1 MRRLELNSWSWRRV
15 AAAATALAAG
25 VTTSAAFAAG
35 QTLTELNSGP
45 SAQTIP
51 TANNEPALT
60 LRYPR
65 EVVDTTVV
73 GPNVPLPANLNN
85 NGLSI
90 EQSGS
95 TTTGIRWR
103 SRSVLQ
109 TINFNAN
116 AEFAIVGNPGF
127 DGDASE
133 SYIAFLPWATAQNIT
148 TLAELEAVVGA
159 GSAAGAGTGYSKYLL
174 SNAGFGPLADGDV
187 EAADFNTGNGVAI
200 TLAALNAA
208 TPDAGNTTVGAWQN
222 FEVAIIVIEDVAG
235 GNQTTDLV
243 TEWICVRNPTVLV
256 EPSAAATSV
265 NGGGDITAITIAT
278 NLQLQDDAAAD
289 NPADTG
295 ALAVAD
301 FRVRPGGAGPVQ
313 LLSTWLAG
321 FTGPPVAGVITI
333 TGSSDSDFTKIITIP
348 LTTPILAAD
357 AATAMQATI
366 GFAASSNVFGV
377 SGENPSSLPASYKTL
392 GLAAPLTVTSV
403 NLLQGNG
410 PVVGQG
416 VNQIWAEINFSD
428 SVTAVGDNNQFQLE
442 DADGNVIAT
451 SNLVQSAVPSNVQV
465 PGIDD
470 TNLDGTT
477 SDPVTAAAA
486 NRVFARFTLADGDDA
501 INSDGTW
508 SNDGSDDY
516 RLRETRSAI
525 NLVANPGGGITYASN
540 ILGGTLDPATESTMG
555 DKARPM
561 AVAFEARSAG
571 NISGVS
577 NPLCALID
585 QIAVVFDETVSG
597 PTSNRF
603 ASGYNAGVT
612 INDLSAGLAAGL
624 TLRTAETAA
633 AANFAARV
641 FAAPSATTLATS
653 FESNDTV
660 TFTASLLP
668 LTADAADGTLAATG
682 IRSGTGFPGG
692 SPYFVALN
700 NVAVTDGTLG
710 NTLSPTATFTTNVLT
725 AYGTPVNVVDAAAPA
740 LVGANGIATGGSGD
754 LDEVTAGFSE
764 PLFKNGANST
774 TEGESYFV
782 ISENNASARRH
793 AIDGSFVGAPVAN
806 RMVIDLSGE
815 ELDEAMSLTPG
826 FNVNVFNP
834 GFPLEDANGNQID
847 PIKAKDSTRSI
858 LITAPSGTFKDRA
871 VAELDE
877 ASNRVTLVR
886 LKTTRQVEIV
896 GSATSL
902 LERFY
907 VRGADVDG
915 GGNPIVSGQKLS
927 LAGLLASIDTP
938 GTTPDDDGCY
948 TLIIRFPSGMLFPQD
963 NFTVEYAAPADQTA
977 PSGVFLREVGGS
989 AQNIPSTTGDHITV
1003 RVIRPQE
1010 TSPQGN
1016 PLTMTFTGTL
1026 RLGAS
1031 GNASNDAL
1039 GSMIKAFVLKP
1050 VGEEGTIQFF
1060 YKGIRYVGTVTGWT
1074 SGDGNLFG
1082 ANSVRYFHPQLIGQ
1096 GGPLDSE
1103 SFLQPQGILNTI
1115 PDLQLYASTEL
1126 ASGNNPNNNRE
1137 VLIYQNL
1144 NSLSNVVQ
1152 PIRITFNP
1160 VTNDPSRFTGT
1171 GTGISDCTITFK
1183 PRFEEIG
1190 RVVVTGTAD
1199 GTTNARRWT
1208 MHTAGHKDFKGC
1220 PVIFVVIPD
1229 PDIAGGR
1236 AFLANNAVAR
1246 RVAFLSDI
1254 DRRGSGTGST
1264 ATAGNAAPV
1273 NFNIDRD
1280 QIGMFQ
1286 VSSLLLDSW
1295 AGMPLD
1301 RTNNGQDF
1309 LGAGVSPNRLQVPG
1323 TGSTFVNANTS
1334 VSLPVGGGTTGTS
1347 STNASGF
1354 FIFVDDDEFDSE
1366 PVCVSV
1372 DTALAIDS
1380 AGVYCGSLRGLNR
1393 IVAGYSVFLEFG
1405 GGVSSSYYY
1414 NTFGPRISSLTGP
1427 ARLIVTNSAQNGGWT
1442 TLTNFRNASVTAND
1456 MPGTIAIAMGSST
1469 GVLIG
1474 GEDVP
1479 TGVGDLGSVDASEAA
1494 IVFVRPGNS
1503 ATFSAQ

>member
-15 AAAATALAAG
+15 AAAATVLAAG
-25 VTTSAAFAAG
+25 VTTSAAGAAG
-35 QTLTELNSGP
+35 QTLAQLNGGP

-65 EVVDTTVV
+65 EVVNTAVTTS
-73 GPNVPLPANLNN
+73 LPANLNN

-95 TTTGIRWR
+95 ITTGIRWR
-103 SRSVLQ
+103 SRAVLQ
-109 TINFNAN
+109 TVNFNSN
-116 AEFAIVGNPGF
+116 AEFSIVGNPGF

-133 SYIAFLPWATAQNIT
+133 SYIVFLPWSTAQNIT
-148 TLAELEAVVGA
+148 TLAELETAVGA
-159 GSAAGAGTGYSKYLL
+159 GSAGAAGTGYSKYLL
-174 SNAGFGPLADGDV
+174 SNAGFGPLADTDV
-187 EAADFNTGNGVAI
+187 EAADFNTGNGVSI
-200 TLAALNAA
+200 TLGALNAA

-222 FEVAIIVIEDVAG
+222 FEVAVIVIEDVAG

-243 TEWICVRNPTVLV
+243 TEWICVRNPTVQV
-256 EPSAAATSV
+256 EPAAAATSV

-278 NLQLQDDAAAD
+278 NLQLQDDAAAA

-301 FRVRPGGAGPVQ
+301 FRIRVGGVGATQ
-313 LLSTWLAG
+313 LLSTYLASL
-321 FTGPPVAGVITI
+321 TGPPVAGAITI

-357 AATAMQATI
+357 AAGAMGSTI
-366 GFAASSNVFGV
+366 GFAASSNIFGV
-377 SGENPSSLPASYKTL
+377 SGETPNSLTSSYKTL

-410 PVVGQG
+410 PVAGQAA
-416 VNQIWAEINFSD
+416 NQIWAEVNFSD
-428 SVTAVGDNNQFQLE
+428 SVTAVGDNNQFQLQST
-442 DADGNVIAT
+442 DGSVIAT
-451 SNLVQSAVPSNVQV
+451 SNLVQAGLPTTVQV
-465 PGIDD
+465 PGIND

-477 SDPVTAAAA
+477 SDPVTATAA
-486 NRVFARFTLADGDDA
+486 NRVFVRFTLADSDDA

-516 RLRETRSAI
+516 RLRETREAI
-525 NLVANPGGGITYASN
+525 SLVANPGGGITYASN
-540 ILGGTLDPATESTMG
+540 ILGGTLDPDTNSTMG
-555 DKARPM
+555 DKARPL
-561 AVAFEARSAG
+561 AVAFEARAAG

-585 QIAVVFDETVSG
+585 QKAVIFDETVSG

-603 ASGYNAGVT
+603 ACGYNPGVT
-612 INDLSAGLAAGL
+612 INDLSAGLAPGL
-624 TLRTAETAA
+624 TLRTATTASAA
-633 AANFAARV
+633 AFANRV
-641 FAAPSATTLATS
+641 FSAPSATALETTFA
-653 FESNDTV
+653 SNDTV
-660 TFTASLLP
+660 TFTAPLLP
-668 LTADAADGTLAATG
+668 LTAAAADGTLAATG

-700 NVAVTDGTLG
+700 NNAVSTAGSLG
-710 NTLSPTATFTTNVLT
+710 NVITPTATFTTNVLT
-725 AYGTPVNVVDAAAPA
+725 AYTTPVNVVDAAAPA
-740 LVGANGIATGGSGD
+740 LIGANGVATGGSGD

-764 PLFKNGANST
+764 PVFKNGSNST

-782 ISENNASARRH
+782 ISQNNSTAMRH
-793 AIDGSFVGAPVAN
+793 AINGSFVGAPTAN

-815 ELDEAMSLTPG
+815 ELDEDTSVSPG
-826 FNVNVFNP
+826 FNLNVFNP
-834 GFPLEDANGNQID
+834 GFPLQDGAGNQIN
-847 PIKAKDSTRSI
+847 PIKAKDATRSI
-858 LITAPSGTFKDRA
+858 LITSPSGTFKDRA
-871 VAELDE
+871 VAELDS

-907 VRGADVDG
+907 VRGARVDG
-915 GGNPIVSGQKLS
+915 GGNPIDSGQKLS

-938 GTTPDDDGCY
+938 GTTPDNDGCY
-948 TLIIRFPSGMLFPQD
+948 TLIIRFPAGMLFPQD
-963 NFTVEYAAPADQTA
+963 SFTVEYAAPADQTN
-977 PSGVFLREVGGS
+977 PTGVALREVGGT

-1010 TSPQGN
+1010 VSPQGN

-1031 GNASNDAL
+1031 GNPSNDAL
-1039 GSMIKAFVLKP
+1039 GAMIKAFVLKP
-1050 VGEEGTIQFF
+1050 VGEEGTVQFF

-1082 ANSVRYFHPQLIGQ
+1082 ANSVRYFHPQLVGQ

-1115 PDLQLYASTEL
+1115 PDLQLYST
-1126 ASGNNPNNNRE
+1126 ANVQSGNNPNNNQQ
-1137 VLIYQNL
+1137 VLLYQNL

-1160 VTNDPSRFTGT
+1160 VSTDPTRFTGT

-1190 RVVVTGTAD
+1190 RVVVTNAAD
-1199 GTTNARRWT
+1199 AGTNARRWT
-1208 MHTAGHKDFKGC
+1208 MHTAGHKDLKGC

-1229 PDIAGGR
+1229 PDISGTR

-1246 RVAFLSDI
+1246 RVTFLSDI
-1254 DRRGSGTGST
+1254 DRRGSGTGSS

-1286 VSSLLLDSW
+1286 VSSLTLDGW
-1295 AGMPLD
+1295 AGLPLD
-1301 RTNNGQDF
+1301 RNNFGQDF
-1309 LGAGVSPNRLQVPG
+1309 LGAGVSPNRVQVPG

-1334 VSLPVGGGTTGTS
+1334 VALPLGGSVSGTAA
-1347 STNASGF
+1347 TNATGF

-1366 PVCVSV
+1366 PVCVPV

-1380 AGVYCGSLRGLNR
+1380 AGVYCGALRGLNR

-1405 GGVSSSYYY
+1405 SGVSSSYYY
-1414 NTFGPRISSLTGP
+1414 NTFGSRLSSLSGP
-1427 ARLIVTNSAQNGGWT
+1427 ARLIVTNSTQNGGWSAI
-1442 TLTNFRNASVTAND
+1442 TNFRNASVTAND
-1456 MPGTIAIAMGSST
+1456 MPGTIAIAIGSGT

-1479 TGVGDLGSVDASEAA
+1479 SGVGDLGSVDASEAA